1 LIAKTLTLL
10 LQLPE
15 VALETTG
22 VETIRQ
28 LDMAGTDVLCDIVD
42 AIKVRSDL
50 TSSAIIE
57 RFRGT
62 VYYDRLCELASTGT
76 ELEDSAVRTEF
87 TDAMIRLHLMAI
99 DQETRKIAAS
109 SSKLSEEDKQKLR
122 DLQRERLELKK

>member
-1 LIAKTLTLL
+1 
-10 LQLPE
+10 
-15 VALETTG
+15 
-22 VETIRQ
+22 
-28 LDMAGTDVLCDIVD
+28 MAGTDVLCDIVD

-99 DQETRKIAAS
+99 DQETRKISAS